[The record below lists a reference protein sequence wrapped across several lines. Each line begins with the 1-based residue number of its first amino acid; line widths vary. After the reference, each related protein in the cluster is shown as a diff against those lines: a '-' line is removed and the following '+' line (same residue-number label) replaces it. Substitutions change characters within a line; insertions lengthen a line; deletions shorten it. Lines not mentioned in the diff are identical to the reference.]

1 MAEQEPSQIKSDILM
16 RVRGLYLVFIVVVVI
31 VLLRLCY
38 VQFLAPETRHNAK
51 RLSTRIFLPDT
62 VYAQRGSILS
72 RDGEPL
78 ASSIFRYQPHF
89 DFASEGFADEE
100 TFLTQSDSLAKLL
113 SAYFR
118 DRSAA
123 EYRRLL
129 RSKRDSARR
138 YRLGEEHD
146 TTYYREDEGVLLLL
160 LDLMTGRA
168 KVTERVR
175 DTLRNHRPTK
185 ILPRD
190 VDYGEW
196 EVLRKYPIL
205 NYNMGV
211 TYALSEYDR

>member
-31 VLLRLCY
+31 VLMRLCY

-146 TTYYREDEGVLLLL
+146 TTYYREEC
-160 LDLMTGRA
+160 R
-168 KVTERVR
+168 
-175 DTLRNHRPTK
+175 
-185 ILPRD
+185 
-190 VDYGEW
+190 
-196 EVLRKYPIL
+196 
-205 NYNMGV
+205 
-211 TYALSEYDR
+211 S

>member
-31 VLLRLCY
+31 VLMRLCY

-113 SAYFR
+113 SAYSGIGVR
-118 DRSAA
+118 LSIAVCCARSATRHGA
-123 EYRRLL
+123 IAWA
-129 RSKRDSARR
+129 RS
-138 YRLGEEHD
+138 
-146 TTYYREDEGVLLLL
+146 TT
-160 LDLMTGRA
+160 
-168 KVTERVR
+168 
-175 DTLRNHRPTK
+175 RPTTA
-185 ILPRD
+185 RMR
-190 VDYGEW
+190 GCCCCSW
-196 EVLRKYPIL
+196 
-205 NYNMGV
+205 
-211 TYALSEYDR
+211 T